1 MTVTSADWRL
11 TLASQQPPLLMTS
24 TMMIKMTTYDGDDDD
39 DNRNDDHDDDD
50 HNHNDDHN
58 DDENVHDEDY
68 KDDDASIE
76 KLAACYRFST
86 AQTAQGQNLP
96 QKAKVV
102 LIWSNLC
109 QRTFSPPT
117 NN

>member
-1 MTVTSADWRL
+1 
-11 TLASQQPPLLMTS
+11 
-24 TMMIKMTTYDGDDDD
+24 MIKMTTYDGDDDD

-50 HNHNDDHN
+50 DHNHDHN

-86 AQTAQGQNLP
+86 AQTAQGQNFP
-96 QKAKVV
+96 KKAKVV

>member
-1 MTVTSADWRL
+1 
-11 TLASQQPPLLMTS
+11 
-24 TMMIKMTTYDGDDDD
+24 MIKMTTYDGDDDD
-39 DNRNDDHDDDD
+39 DNR
-50 HNHNDDHN
+50 N